1 MNDTFLQQLEQRTEQ
16 VKITLAN
23 LEAERVR
30 IEGMIAQLQ
39 PLVPHY
45 DALLA
50 AERAIADAHIEL
62 GATARGATQGSE
74 TGEAG
79 GQSQPSHP
87 EWPGYT
93 PGDATAAEQPQT
105 PPPGEQPQPDASW
118 QQESEQ
124 QHEQQGW

>member
-50 AERAIADAHIEL
+50 AERAIADANIDL
-62 GATARGATQGSE
+62 GRAGAPAPHE
-74 TGEAG
+74 TSQEAG
-79 GQSQPSHP
+79 GDAQSGHP
-87 EWPGYT
+87 GWPGDE
-93 PGDATAAEQPQT
+93 PGAESQSEQQT

-118 QQESEQ
+118 QQGSEQ